1 MASGGMV
8 DFKEFIFEIV
18 PSFSWDTW
26 LDWFDGW
33 GISRGGILIVSYFGL
48 FGSAIYTTPEFLPLM
63 FGWLAGTLPIWAPI
77 AALGAFSKLWMWY
90 VQSLYAYK
98 KENPILL
105 EVKMPKEIM
114 KSPRAMELI
123 YSNLWIRSA
132 ETTFID
138 RAWGGGHRPHFSFEL
153 VSFGGEVHFY
163 IWTRKALRNVIE
175 SNMYAQ
181 YPEVEL
187 HEVEDY
193 AEKFEYDPSKHGA
206 FVTEYRLEP
215 VRDGEDGPYARQNA
229 YPIKTYVDY
238 ELDQDPKEEF
248 RVDPFAQVVEVLS
261 SIQPYEQMWIQIIIR
276 SHLDVKDW
284 KGLVI
289 HEIDRLRAESATLS
303 EEALDHFDYD
313 EKRPPHPRPAWRH
326 QEMMKSMERN
336 LGKLPFDLGGRAI
349 YWAPKEKM
357 NSATFTAMRW
367 IWRPFAN
374 PHFMS
379 MWRPRRY
386 HNIFD
391 YPWQD
396 FRGLRD
402 ILFTRRGVDAF
413 RRRSYFHS
421 PWKVPYNVQSTEVL
435 ATLWHPPSGSV
446 KSPGL
451 QRLPSKKSEPPPNLP
466 Q

>member
-1 MASGGMV
+1 MA
-8 DFKEFIFEIV
+8 DFNEFVFDVV
-18 PSFSWDTW
+18 PSFSWHTW
-26 LDWFDGW
+26 LDWFANW
-33 GISRGGILIVSYFGL
+33 GISRGGVLVVCYLGL
-48 FGSAIYTTPEFLPLM
+48 FGSVIYTTPAFLPLM
-63 FGWLAGTLPIWAPI
+63 FGWLAGTLPLWAPVAGLI
-77 AALGAFSKLWMWY
+77 AFGKLWMWY

-114 KSPRAMELI
+114 KSPRAMELVF
-123 YSNLWIRSA
+123 SNLWIRSA

-138 RAWGGGHRPHFSFEL
+138 RAWGGGHRPHFSFEIC
-153 VSFGGEVHFY
+153 SFGGEVHFY
-163 IWTRKALRNVIE
+163 IWTRKALRNIIE

-193 AEKFEYDPSKHGA
+193 AEKFEYNSSKHGA

-215 VRDGEDGPYARQNA
+215 LRDGEDGSNARQNA

-238 ELDQDPKEEF
+238 ELDKDPKEEF
-248 RVDPFAQVVEVLS
+248 RVDPYAQVIEVLS
-261 SIQPYEQMWIQIIIR
+261 SIKPHEQMWIQIIIR
-276 SHLDVKDW
+276 SHLDTKDW
-284 KGLVI
+284 KQIVRKEVDRIRFESGLV
-289 HEIDRLRAESATLS
+289 LS
-303 EEALDHFDYD
+303 DTSHTFEHGYEFNK
-313 EKRPPHPRPAWRH
+313 EKPPLIGAGEHHKASLA
-326 QEMMKSMERN
+326 SMERN

-349 YWAPKEKM
+349 YLAPKDKM
-357 NSATFTAMRW
+357 DSPNLTAMRW

-379 MWRPRRY
+379 YWRPRRY

-396 FRGLRD
+396 FRGMRD
-402 ILFTRRGVDAF
+402 VLFTRRGIDAF

-451 QRLPSKKSEPPPNLP
+451 QRLPSKKTEPPPNLP